1 MVPRPPEERRNSF
14 LIAFLSSYLSLPRF
28 SPFFSSVVCL
38 NQKYILQELFRTP
51 DNVGID
57 AFPDTIDP
65 LDPLKPQ
72 VRMYYEIR

>member
-14 LIAFLSSYLSLPRF
+14 LIAFLSSYLSLPHF

-38 NQKYILQELFRTP
+38 NQKCILQELFRTP

-57 AFPDTIDP
+57 AFPDTINP
-65 LDPLKPQ
+65 LDPLEPQ
-72 VRMYYEIR
+72 VCMYYEIR